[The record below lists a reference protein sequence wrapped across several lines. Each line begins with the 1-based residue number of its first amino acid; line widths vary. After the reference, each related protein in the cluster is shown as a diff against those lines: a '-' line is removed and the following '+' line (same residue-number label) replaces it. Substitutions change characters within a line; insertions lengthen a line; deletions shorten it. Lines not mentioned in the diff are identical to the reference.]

1 VEGLVES
8 IRHDFERQRFQ
19 ELGPYAAFLDAS
31 LRRPPPVPEAERKED
46 TPPTP
51 THVPQSQIWRTG
63 IVIEV
68 R

>member
-1 VEGLVES
+1 
-8 IRHDFERQRFQ
+8 
-19 ELGPYAAFLDAS
+19 
-31 LRRPPPVPEAERKED
+31 VPEAERKED
-46 TPPTP
+46 SPPAP